1 MYVDSSDLNSPV
13 AMETDIPLI
22 EDVQR
27 LKKTVEEGA
36 TQVNLT
42 LSLMSLSLTL
52 LASQLLICVSRPE
65 LKKALQSLRTN
76 RCVCGMSFLHGAP
89 NCSVFFGYLLRQKVF
104 CRGGSCQHCLFKDW
118 VLGFCKAPT
127 DNLDCNR
134 CYVNKSRF
142 KRNATGH
149 SMGQNIDVSS
159 HGRDTMIRFIL

>member
-36 TQVNLT
+36 TQVNLA

-65 LKKALQSLRTN
+65 LKKVLQSLRNN

-89 NCSVFFGYLLRQKVF
+89 NCSVFFGYLLMQKAKGF
-104 CRGGSCQHCLFKDW
+104 LSGGFSCRHCLLKGW
-118 VLGFCKAPT
+118 VLGFAKHLQT
-127 DNLDCNR
+127 VLI
-134 CYVNKSRF
+134 VTE
-142 KRNATGH
+142 AT
-149 SMGQNIDVSS
+149 
-159 HGRDTMIRFIL
+159 

>member
-65 LKKALQSLRTN
+65 LKKALQPLRN
-76 RCVCGMSFLHGAP
+76 NPCVCGMSFLHGAP
-89 NCSVFFGYLLRQKVF
+89 NCSVFFGYLLMQKVF
-104 CRGGSCQHCLFKDW
+104 CLGGFFCRHCLLKGW
-118 VLGFCKAPT
+118 VLSFCKAPT
-127 DNLDCNR
+127 DNLDDC
-134 CYVNKSRF
+134 C
-142 KRNATGH
+142 
-149 SMGQNIDVSS
+149 
-159 HGRDTMIRFIL
+159 

>member
-65 LKKALQSLRTN
+65 LKNALQSLRN
-76 RCVCGMSFLHGAP
+76 NQCVCGMSFLHGAP
-89 NCSVFFGYLLRQKVF
+89 NCSVFLGYLLMQKAKGFLSGWFLASIACSRVGF
-104 CRGGSCQHCLFKDW
+104 W
-118 VLGFCKAPT
+118 VSAKHLQTIWMTVVT
-127 DNLDCNR
+127 D
-134 CYVNKSRF
+134 
-142 KRNATGH
+142 AT
-149 SMGQNIDVSS
+149 
-159 HGRDTMIRFIL
+159 